1 MTFGVHRGYLEKG
14 EDVNNFIKDSVAG
27 IIYFG
32 IVSYLMLKKI
42 CAYEGFSNFL
52 TSEMLQ
58 CTQMPLLDKVYKFIS
73 NNIMTPGPPPF
84 LWAFQQAYA
93 AVAERNAQREAGIN
107 ADRAPDLLDRFIEAK
122 KTYPDIVDDDH
133 KVVNYLFL
141 NIVAGSDT
149 TGTSLAAILYYTL
162 RNQQAYAR
170 LRKELDAAGL
180 DPTVPVSWRDCQSLI
195 YLDAVIQEGLR
206 IHPPLGFHLERVVP
220 RGGSTLLDGRFLPEG
235 TKVGMNAWVT
245 NRSEELFGPD
255 TDSFVPE
262 RWLRKEGEPEDEFKA
277 RYARM
282 KGLDFTFGYGSRICT
297 GKSAAYL
304 EIYKLIATVFLLYDV
319 SLHPSPLNLFFPLH
333 IRGFD

>member
-1 MTFGVHRGYLEKG
+1 
-14 EDVNNFIKDSVAG
+14 
-27 IIYFG
+27 
-32 IVSYLMLKKI
+32 
-42 CAYEGFSNFL
+42 
-52 TSEMLQ
+52 
-58 CTQMPLLDKVYKFIS
+58 MPLLDKVYKFIS

-93 AVAERNAQREAGIN
+93 AVAERNTQREAGTN
-107 ADRAPDLLDRFIEAK
+107 SDRAPDLLDQFIDAK

-170 LRKELDAAGL
+170 LRKELNAAGL
-180 DPTVPVSWRDCQSLI
+180 DPTVPVSWRDCQSLT

-206 IHPPLGFHLERVVP
+206 IHPPIGLHLERVVP
-220 RGGSTLLDGRFLPEG
+220 RGGSALPDGRFLPEG

-262 RWLRKEGEPEDEFKA
+262 RWLRKEGEPEDEFNA
-277 RYARM
+277 RFARM
-282 KGLDFTFGYGSRICT
+282 KGLNFTFGYGSRICT
-297 GKSAAYL
+297 GRSAAYL
-304 EIYKLIATVFLLYDV
+304 EMYKLIATIFLLYDV
-319 SLHPSPLNLFFPLH
+319 SLHSSPLNLFFPLD
-333 IRGFD
+333 I